1 MRRVIKIGRNPRTN
15 FQPSKSE
22 NGFDLIIYE
31 VPTLL
36 KADTADYLMRKTW
49 RVVLGRGLRHSL
61 TRFFFLHSYFQLYF
75 VVCLRLSG
83 K

>member
-1 MRRVIKIGRNPRTN
+1 MRRVIKIGRTPRTN

-22 NGFDLIIYE
+22 NWFDLIIYE

-49 RVVLGRGLRHSL
+49 
-61 TRFFFLHSYFQLYF
+61 TRTEAFAYTRFFFFLHSYFQLYF

>member
-22 NGFDLIIYE
+22 NWFDLIIYE
-31 VPTLL
+31 VPTFL

-49 RVVLGRGLRHSL
+49 
-61 TRFFFLHSYFQLYF
+61 TRTEAFAYSFFFFYIVIFSCILLY
-75 VVCLRLSG
+75 V
-83 K
+83 

>member
-22 NGFDLIIYE
+22 NWFDLIIYE

-49 RVVLGRGLRHSL
+49 
-61 TRFFFLHSYFQLYF
+61 TRTEAFAYSFFFFT
-75 VVCLRLSG
+75 
-83 K
+83 

>member
-49 RVVLGRGLRHSL
+49 
-61 TRFFFLHSYFQLYF
+61 TRTEAFAYSFFFFT
-75 VVCLRLSG
+75 
-83 K
+83 

>member
-15 FQPSKSE
+15 FQPSKSD
-22 NGFDLIIYE
+22 NWFDLIIYE

-49 RVVLGRGLRHSL
+49 
-61 TRFFFLHSYFQLYF
+61 TRTEAFADSFFFT
-75 VVCLRLSG
+75 
-83 K
+83 

>member
-1 MRRVIKIGRNPRTN
+1 MRRVIKIGRTPRTN

-22 NGFDLIIYE
+22 NWFDLIIYE

-36 KADTADYLMRKTW
+36 KADTADYLIRKTW
-49 RVVLGRGLRHSL
+49 
-61 TRFFFLHSYFQLYF
+61 TRTEAFAYSFFFFLHSYFQLYF

>member
-22 NGFDLIIYE
+22 NWFDLIIYE
-31 VPTLL
+31 VPTFL

-49 RVVLGRGLRHSL
+49 
-61 TRFFFLHSYFQLYF
+61 TRTEAFAYSFFFLHSYFQLYF

>member
-15 FQPSKSE
+15 FQPSKSD
-22 NGFDLIIYE
+22 NWFDLIIYE

-49 RVVLGRGLRHSL
+49 
-61 TRFFFLHSYFQLYF
+61 TRTEAFAYSFFFT
-75 VVCLRLSG
+75 
-83 K
+83 

>member
-22 NGFDLIIYE
+22 NWFDLIIYE

-49 RVVLGRGLRHSL
+49 
-61 TRFFFLHSYFQLYF
+61 TRTEAFAYSFFFYIVIFSCILLY
-75 VVCLRLSG
+75 V
-83 K
+83 